1 MMELAMSTDRDLQL
15 AVLAELAWQP
25 SVVAAHIGVTAESGV
40 VTLSG
45 HVDSFAQKHA
55 AQIAASRVRGVK
67 AVAEELT
74 VRLAFDMKREDDDIA
89 LAAIER
95 LSWDVSVPK
104 DAIKVVAEQGWITLT
119 GEVGWHYQKEA
130 AEQDI
135 RHLTGV
141 VGLSNQITIKP
152 PFSASDLGDDIQH
165 TLHRSYFFDPKTV
178 NVSAVD
184 GRVRLTGSVRSWHDR
199 QIAAETAWAAPG
211 AIAVENDIVVI

>member
-1 MMELAMSTDRDLQL
+1 MSQDSDLQL

-55 AQIAASRVRGVK
+55 AQEAASRVKGVK

-74 VRLAFDMKREDDDIA
+74 VKLAFDMERDDDDIA
-89 LAAIER
+89 LAAIDR

-104 DAIKVVAEQGWITLT
+104 DAIQVTAEAGWITLT
-119 GEVGWHYQKEA
+119 GQVGWYYQKEA

-152 PFSASDLGDDIQH
+152 LVNASNLGDDIQH
-165 TLHRSYFFDPKTV
+165 ALHRSYFFDPKTV
-178 NVSAVD
+178 NVSAVG
-184 GRVRLTGSVRSWHDR
+184 GRVHLTGSVRSWHDR
-199 QIAAETAWAAPG
+199 QVAADTAWAAPG
-211 AIAVENDIVVI
+211 AIAVENDIVVV

>member
-1 MMELAMSTDRDLQL
+1 MSKDSDLQL

-25 SVVAAHIGVTAESGV
+25 TVVAAHIGVTAENGV

-55 AQIAASRVRGVK
+55 AQDAASRVKGVK

-74 VRLAFDMKREDDDIA
+74 VKLAFEMERDDDDIA
-89 LAAIER
+89 MAALDR

-104 DAIKVVAEQGWITLT
+104 DSVKVVAEKGWVTLT

-130 AEQDI
+130 AEHDI
-135 RHLTGV
+135 RPLMGV

-152 PFSASDLGDDIQH
+152 LVNTLNLADNIQH
-165 TLHRSYFFDPKTV
+165 ALHRSYFFDAETV
-178 NVSAVD
+178 KVAAVD
-184 GRVRLTGSVRSWHDR
+184 GRIRLSGSVRSWQDR
-199 QIAAETAWAAPG
+199 QVAAQTAWAAPG
-211 AIAVENDIVVI
+211 AVAVENDIVVV

>member
-1 MMELAMSTDRDLQL
+1 MPNDSDLQL

-25 SVVAAHIGVTAESGV
+25 TVVAAHIGVTAENGV

-55 AQIAASRVRGVK
+55 AQDAASRVKGVK

-74 VRLAFDMKREDDDIA
+74 VKLAFDMQREDDDIA
-89 LAAIER
+89 MAAIDR

-104 DAIKVVAEQGWITLT
+104 DAIKVVAEKGWVTLT

-130 AEQDI
+130 AEHDI
-135 RHLTGV
+135 RPLMGV

-152 PFSASDLGDDIQH
+152 QVNTFSLADDIQH
-165 TLHRSYFFDPKTV
+165 ALHRSYFFDAETV
-178 NVSAVD
+178 KVAAVD
-184 GRVRLTGSVRSWHDR
+184 GRIRLSGSVRSWQDR
-199 QIAAETAWAAPG
+199 QVAAQTAWAAPG
-211 AIAVENDIVVI
+211 AVAVENDIVVV

>member
-1 MMELAMSTDRDLQL
+1 MEQTMSQDSDLQL

-25 SVVAAHIGVTAESGV
+25 SVVAAHIGVTAEHGV

-55 AQIAASRVRGVK
+55 AQEAASRVKGVK

-74 VRLAFDMKREDDDIA
+74 VKLAFESERADDDIA
-89 LAAIER
+89 MAALDR

-104 DAIKVVAEQGWITLT
+104 DSVRVVAEKGWVTLT

-130 AEQDI
+130 AEHDI
-135 RHLTGV
+135 RPLMGV

-152 PFSASDLGDDIQH
+152 HVNTFNLADNIQH
-165 TLHRSYFFDPKTV
+165 ALHRSYFFDAETV
-178 NVSAVD
+178 KVAAVD
-184 GRVRLTGSVRSWHDR
+184 GNIRLSGSVRSWQDR
-199 QIAAETAWAAPG
+199 QIAAQTAWAAPG
-211 AIAVENDIVVI
+211 AVAVENDIVVV